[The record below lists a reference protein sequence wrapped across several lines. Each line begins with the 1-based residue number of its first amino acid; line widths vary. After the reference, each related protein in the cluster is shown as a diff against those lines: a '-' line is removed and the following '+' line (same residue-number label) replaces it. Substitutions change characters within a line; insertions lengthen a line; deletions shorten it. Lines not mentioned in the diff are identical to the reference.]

1 MSWSIARHLAS
12 FDFDVVRD
20 PIGGFPSKRAA
31 CDEIV
36 SVLERERGEL
46 GRAIR
51 KAKQMRRRAKG

>member
-1 MSWSIARHLAS
+1 MSWAIARRLAS

-20 PIGGFPSKRAA
+20 PIGGFPSKRDA

-36 SVLERERGEL
+36 AVLERERLEL
-46 GRAIR
+46 ARAIR